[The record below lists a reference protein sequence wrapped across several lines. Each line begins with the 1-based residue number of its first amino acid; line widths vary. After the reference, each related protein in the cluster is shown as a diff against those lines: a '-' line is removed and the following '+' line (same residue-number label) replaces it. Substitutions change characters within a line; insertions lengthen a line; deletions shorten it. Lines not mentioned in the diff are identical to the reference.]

1 MNLRALAFASL
12 VAACASPP
20 RPVIVTPAP
29 ARAPAPAPSAP
40 ANTDDTLIADL
51 TREAETF
58 VHPNSGPIS
67 ARFAEAATARLDVL
81 SPSERQRLARPL
93 LAWLIARA
101 WGMGQSRIAIR
112 AALSVL
118 GDAGYDTIAAACDA
132 ERAPYGCTSLML
144 YTDAAGHAALLS
156 RLLPRLRADVDAAR
170 GASVTE
176 ATRDRVVSLIG
187 FLEALDRPEPVHHAL
202 LEIAADASAPARL
215 RVECIERM
223 NRSDLPFVEPALRA
237 IARAPGEVFVREVAV
252 RRLGA
257 MVDIASAES
266 IIALYNTTPAGA
278 AGTSLRGAIGEAITH
293 RLGDR
298 ARPHLIAWMRRAGP
312 LRAGYEETDR
322 WAHGFARRAFG
333 PEEHSGLRHPTPE
346 GRALTILAWSWG
358 RGDARLIEAL
368 TSDRARLT
376 GPGWREHEV
385 ETVGALA
392 RWALLHR
399 GRDPAIYFNGCC
411 VLP

>member
-1 MNLRALAFASL
+1 MNLRALVIASL
-12 VAACASPP
+12 VVACASHP
-20 RPVIVTPAP
+20 RPVTVVPP
-29 ARAPAPAPSAP
+29 PAPAPVPRVQRTPDEALI
-40 ANTDDTLIADL
+40 DDLM
-51 TREAETF
+51 REAETF

-67 ARFAEAATARLDVL
+67 ARFAEAATARLDAL
-81 SPSERQRLARPL
+81 APTERPRLARPL

-101 WGMGQSRIAIR
+101 WGMNRSREAIH

-118 GDAGYDTIAAACDA
+118 GDAGYDTIADACDA

-144 YTDAAGHAALLS
+144 YTDPAGHDALLS
-156 RLLPRLRADVDAAR
+156 RLLTRLRADVDAAR
-170 GASVTE
+170 GTNVTE
-176 ATRDRVVSLIG
+176 GMRERVVSLIG
-187 FLEALDRPEPVHHAL
+187 FLEALDRAEPVHHAL
-202 LEIAADASAPARL
+202 LAIAAEASAPVRL

-237 IARAPGEVFVREVAV
+237 IARTPGEVSVREIAV
-252 RRLGA
+252 RRLGE
-257 MVDIASAES
+257 MVDRSSAEN
-266 IIALYNTTPAGA
+266 IAALYDTTPAGA
-278 AGTSLRGAIGEAITH
+278 EGTSLRGAIGEAVAR

-298 ARPHLIAWMRRAGP
+298 ARPRLIAWMRRAGP
-312 LRAGYEETDR
+312 LRAGYDEADRCAQIYARGVLGREEY
-322 WAHGFARRAFG
+322 
-333 PEEHSGLRHPTPE
+333 PGLRDPTAE
-346 GRALTILAWSWG
+346 GRALAILAWSWG

-376 GPGWREHEV
+376 GSGWREHEV

-399 GRDPAIYFNGCC
+399 NRDIEIRFNGCC